1 MPQTLV
7 QIHLLNLLQYHL
19 YFIPFDLHQDR
30 FLWPLA
36 RHPAILALK
45 IEYTQ
50 VSSEDSHASCLGED
64 GQSELFPQFPF
75 PHHLEKLK
83 GRSKS

>member
-1 MPQTLV
+1 MPQTHV
-7 QIHLLNLLQYHL
+7 QIHLLNLLQCHL
-19 YFIPFDLHQDR
+19 YFISGLHQDR
-30 FLWPLA
+30 VLWPLVP
-36 RHPAILALK
+36 HPAIAALK

-50 VSSEDSHASCLGED
+50 VSSEDSHASCLGEE

-75 PHHLEKLK
+75 LHHLEKLK